1 MRLARGPQRG
11 SANRRHRDEA
21 ATTSVWV
28 RVRRLARILVSTA
41 MVGAV
46 AVGALWIYAKLD
58 VPVAAIAVEST
69 FERVSREEIEA
80 LVAPHIAGGFLSL
93 GLAEIRDHL
102 EQNPWI
108 ESASAR
114 RQWPSSLAI
123 SVVEET
129 PIARWGDAG
138 FLNHRGVALTVG
150 AVAGLEGLP
159 LLEGPPGSAR
169 NVMQEYREISQLLQ
183 PVGLKISEFRGDARG
198 AWRLRLQDGPE
209 VIMGRGQLLEK
220 IRRFLVVWEQAL
232 NARAEQVVRVDAR
245 YNNGVAVQW
254 RTTEGA
260 G

>member
-1 MRLARGPQRG
+1 MIVARGPQRG
-11 SANRRHRDEA
+11 GANRRHGDDGAR
-21 ATTSVWV
+21 TSGRV
-28 RVRRLARILVSTA
+28 RARRLASFMVSIA
-41 MVGAV
+41 MVVGV
-46 AVGALWIYAKLD
+46 GRGALWIYTQLD
-58 VPVAAIAVEST
+58 VPVAAISVQSN

-80 LVAPHIAGGFLSL
+80 LVAPHLAGGFLSL
-93 GLAEIRDHL
+93 GLDEIRDHL

-129 PIARWGDAG
+129 PIARWGEAG

-150 AVAGLEGLP
+150 SIAGLENLP

-183 PVGLKISEFRGDARG
+183 PVGLKITEFHGDPRD

-220 IRRFLVVWEQAL
+220 IRRFLVVWEQVLSAK
-232 NARAEQVVRVDAR
+232 AEQVVRVDTR

-254 RTTEGA
+254 RTADGA

>member
-1 MRLARGPQRG
+1 MILARGPRRG
-11 SANRRHRDEA
+11 GANRRNGDDGA
-21 ATTSVWV
+21 GTSGWV
-28 RVRRLARILVSTA
+28 LARRLASA
-41 MVGAV
+41 MVSAATVVGVGA
-46 AVGALWIYAKLD
+46 GALWIYTKLD
-58 VPVAAIAVEST
+58 VPVAAIAVQSN

-80 LVAPHIAGGFLSL
+80 LVAPHLAGGFLSL
-93 GLAEIRDHL
+93 GLDEIRDHL
-102 EQNPWI
+102 ELNPWI

-129 PIARWGDAG
+129 PIARWGEAG

-150 AVAGLEGLP
+150 SIAGLENLP
-159 LLEGPPGSAR
+159 LLAGPPGSER

-183 PVGLKISEFRGDARG
+183 PVGLKITEFHGDPRG

-232 NARAEQVVRVDAR
+232 SAKAEQVVRVDTR

-254 RTTEGA
+254 RTADGA

>member
-1 MRLARGPQRG
+1 MTLARATQRG
-11 SANRRHRDEA
+11 GVNRRNGGELSK
-21 ATTSVWV
+21 TPVWV
-28 RVRRLARILVSTA
+28 RVRRLGSIMVSTA
-41 MVGAV
+41 MVIGVGA
-46 AVGALWIYAKLD
+46 GALWIYAKLD

-69 FERVSREEIEA
+69 FERVSRDEIEA

-93 GLAEIRDHL
+93 GLADIRDHL

-114 RQWPSSLAI
+114 RRWPSSLAI
-123 SVVEET
+123 TVVEET
-129 PIARWGDAG
+129 PIARWGEAG

-150 AVAGLEGLP
+150 SVAGLESLP

-169 NVMQEYREISQLLQ
+169 KVMQEYREISQLLQ
-183 PVGLKISEFRGDARG
+183 PAGLKITEFHGDTRG

-209 VIMGRGQLLEK
+209 VMMGRGQLLEK
-220 IRRFLVVWEQAL
+220 IRRFLVVWEQVL
-232 NARAEQVVRVDAR
+232 RPKAEQVVRVDTR

-254 RTTEGA
+254 RSANGA

>member
-11 SANRRHRDEA
+11 GANRRNSRDGTRA
-21 ATTSVWV
+21 SVWI
-28 RVRRLARILVSTA
+28 RVRHLARFMVSTA
-41 MVGAV
+41 MVVAV
-46 AVGALWIYAKLD
+46 AAGALWVYTKLD

-80 LVAPHIAGGFLSL
+80 LVAPHLAGGFLSL
-93 GLAEIRDHL
+93 GLDEIRDHL

-114 RQWPSSLAI
+114 RRWPSSLAI

-150 AVAGLEGLP
+150 VVDGLEGLP

-183 PVGLKISEFRGDARG
+183 PVGLKISEFRGDASG

-209 VIMGRGQLLEK
+209 VVMGRGQLLEK
-220 IRRFLVVWEQAL
+220 IRRFVVVWERAL
-232 NARAEQVVRVDAR
+232 SAKAEQVVRVDTR